1 MSLTVITLNNSQ
13 MTNASAIQNLSKNI
27 AGAVG
32 TSLVSTMVTIG
43 AQVHQYMLVGDM
55 TTLNPNFTARGQ
67 ALAANFAH
75 YHEQVAQNMTQALLY
90 KELIIQSTLFAYID
104 TFRIFG
110 ILCFFIVP
118 LLVFINIK
126 KRIND

>member
-55 TTLNPNFTARGQ
+55 TTLNPNFTARVQ
-67 ALAANFAH
+67 SLAANFSH
-75 YHEQVAQNMTQALLY
+75 YPEQVAQNMAQALLY
-90 KELIIQSTLFAYID
+90 KELVTQSTLFAYID

-118 LLVFINIK
+118 LLVFIKIK
-126 KRIND
+126 KRILN